1 MYAYNYYT
9 VGSST
14 RSRKMFSLLFRL
26 LRLLELVLDDLR
38 ALRLLFGCSLFSACD
53 HAVRHL
59 LKVTAVTPIMHR
71 TIGTQA
77 LAKASIVSQC
87 LHGHVRAS
95 SLKWEAQCFF
105 KRLRK
110 YYSLFFLVD
119 GVFKTQPIDLRNSH
133 PLHPFWPDFTR
144 NKDRGSQ
151 GIVERGHGED

>member
-1 MYAYNYYT
+1 MADLRFIFDLEGGFLD
-9 VGSST
+9 VGMVAT
-14 RSRKMFSLLFRL
+14 FRL

-95 SLKWEAQCFF
+95 SLK
-105 KRLRK
+105 
-110 YYSLFFLVD
+110 
-119 GVFKTQPIDLRNSH
+119 
-133 PLHPFWPDFTR
+133 
-144 NKDRGSQ
+144 
-151 GIVERGHGED
+151 